1 MMVMRAMGSA
11 AEDRISRIA
20 QAMISSS
27 RVMPASRVRLLCMLR
42 CFMTRFTLA
51 RFTAGKL
58 LHADGGLAGNQRD
71 GLLLGVLGVHL
82 NDGNI
87 GRAGRERLYND
98 TEQSAAAV
106 YAGSIGL
113 ACGGNNS
120 LPVLLIHTLH
130 DGNFLCSA

>member
-1 MMVMRAMGSA
+1 MASRISCRSRRNSVSFCRMMVMRAMGSA
-11 AEDRISRIA
+11 AEERIRRIA

-27 RVMPASRVRLLCMLR
+27 SVMPASGLRLFCMLR
-42 CFMTRFTLA
+42 CFMNRFTVA

-87 GRAGRERLYND
+87 RRTGRQRLADNA
-98 TEQSAAAV
+98 E
-106 YAGSIGL
+106 
-113 ACGGNNS
+113 
-120 LPVLLIHTLH
+120 
-130 DGNFLCSA
+130 